1 MRFKATIT
9 NAPCLTNILQVLEK
23 LGQTCMVH
31 FQPKTVS
38 FYLTTQWSASGQ
50 CFVELAVPAVFEDYR
65 IESRSNNEIPMLIN
79 IPNLVRALRSSE
91 RAHKTVIKLTKKTER
106 AFLTFEIT
114 ENVSI
119 TQDVPI
125 SLQNVKS
132 LVEYQEP
139 ELPEPEVQIRMP
151 PLGNLKTVVDRMK
164 AVSEE
169 LTIEATSLGRMIF
182 KVETDMVTIR
192 THYKDLA
199 IKSAEPEAKNS
210 ESVTT
215 ASAKMAIK
223 KFSKIL
229 SCRMLPASYALGC
242 IVESKAFVLYVK
254 LHQEQ
259 GHLTYYIPLILD

>member
-9 NAPCLTNILQVLEK
+9 NSACLANVLQVLEK

-31 FQPKTVS
+31 FQSKIVG
-38 FYLTTQWSASGQ
+38 FYLTTQFSSSGQ
-50 CFVELAVPAVFEDYR
+50 CFVELAVPSFFEEYR

-91 RAHKTVIKLTKKTER
+91 RAHKTIIKLTKKNER

-125 SLQNVKS
+125 SLQNVKVLS
-132 LVEYQEP
+132 EYQEP

-164 AVSEE
+164 AVNDE
-169 LTIEATSLGRMIF
+169 LTIEASSLGRMVF
-182 KVETDMVTIR
+182 KVETDLVTIR

-199 IKSAEPEAKNS
+199 IKPADAEAKDS
-210 ESVTT
+210 ESAT

-229 SCRMLPASYALGC
+229 NCRTLSASYALGC

-254 LHQEQ
+254 LHQDQ